1 MRYDFQKLL
10 EGAKA
15 FLEEKDKVREEGLS
29 LCREITRNSAFS
41 IRALHQ
47 GNLEEAEKLWKEAK
61 SLHDKLLL
69 LLLDHPDLRYS
80 GFVQDAEKELM
91 EARTVLAIKKGEEIP
106 SLDSLNITYP
116 SYLNGLGEAMGEVRR
131 MLLDNIRMGK
141 VRECEEL
148 LHLMEEV
155 YYALSS
161 LLYPD
166 AITGNLRRQVDMI
179 RGVLERSRG
188 DLTLATMM
196 FPPGNEDPKP

>member
-148 LHLMEEV
+148 LRIMEEV

-196 FPPGNEDPKP
+196 FPPENNAKP